1 MSHTWA
7 LPWHFR
13 PPHRRAD
20 VSPDRV
26 ALPPLFFSPLVA
38 PLPLPSSSPWVVAEE
53 REVGRELQ
61 RRLTTRTRLALV
73 SVAWTWATAKTP
85 LSMLD
90 LGIAASFQ
98 ALAWEGNTQASSHP
112 HAKELEQVKGE
123 VAWAMDL
130 KQVATTLPHA
140 TNIRG
145 GAHGNRRTSSGS
157 PHWIR
162 NSTSTEV
169 VISLGSSHVV
179 EGTGAPTSLRS
190 LDGGAMVT
198 SRERHVSR
206 ATRAALPS
214 PFTLFVGEASRQWEV
229 DLKTRET
236 GLEGTYQEDPYCRHH
251 WRVRSLARHTPDPH
265 ATLPSFFYA
274 RSRRAWLAWIQHR

>member
-1 MSHTWA
+1 
-7 LPWHFR
+7 
-13 PPHRRAD
+13 
-20 VSPDRV
+20 
-26 ALPPLFFSPLVA
+26 
-38 PLPLPSSSPWVVAEE
+38 
-53 REVGRELQ
+53 
-61 RRLTTRTRLALV
+61 
-73 SVAWTWATAKTP
+73 
-85 LSMLD
+85 
-90 LGIAASFQ
+90 
-98 ALAWEGNTQASSHP
+98 
-112 HAKELEQVKGE
+112 
-123 VAWAMDL
+123 MDL

-140 TNIRG
+140 TNVRG

-169 VISLGSSHVV
+169 VTSLGSSHVV

-190 LDGGAMVT
+190 LDGGAMVA
-198 SRERHVSR
+198 SHERHVSR

-214 PFTLFVGEASRQWEV
+214 PFTLFVGEASRQWEEV
-229 DLKTRET
+229 DLKTGET